1 MSNLLTT
8 WRAKVPH
15 EWVDYNGH
23 LRDAFYLQ
31 IFSLAVD
38 ALMDS
43 VGLDAAG
50 RATIGHT
57 FYTLEAHLNYL
68 QEVKEGVEVEV
79 HTQVMGMDSKRL
91 HLYNTLHRCD
101 NQALLAANEQ
111 MQGNIDI
118 ASARTTPFAPT
129 VAAKLQAIAMSHATL
144 LKPTYAGR
152 IIALPSAKHRG

>member
-1 MSNLLTT
+1 MSSLLTT

-38 ALMDS
+38 AMMDS

-50 RATIGHT
+50 RASIGHT
-57 FYTLEAHLNYL
+57 FYTLEAHLNFL

-79 HTQVMGMDSKRL
+79 HTQVLGMDSKRL

-111 MQGNIDI
+111 MQANIDI
-118 ASARTTPFAPT
+118 ASTRTIAFAPS
-129 VAAKLQAIAMSHATL
+129 VAAQLQVIARAHAAL
-144 LKPTYAGR
+144 PKPAYAGR
-152 IIALPSAKHRG
+152 IIALPPAKPQA